1 MGTQHLQL
9 PLTSSSSSSAG
20 PSSILS
26 HRYRCSSST
35 TTSLPFNRTTTT
47 TNHPATLSLSVNHV
61 NRRPRRRSIQ
71 LTRVGMDDSVAWV
84 PATTTAFEEEEGEDD
99 VEPEPTPEDL
109 EYIAQIKRVLK
120 LLKKNRDMLF
130 GEVKLTIMIEDPRE
144 VERRRLVG
152 IDDSDGPTRED
163 LAAVLEEVNEG
174 KIPRDRDAL
183 RILAEEMI
191 NWPNLE
197 AEPSKKTTKNKSLY
211 AKATDTGIDPVVAA
225 KRLNID
231 WDSAAEIEPPK
242 TSDES
247 DVPPILGYGALYLVT
262 GFPVII
268 GVSVV
273 LILFYNS
280 LQ

>member
-109 EYIAQIKRVLK
+109 EYIAQIKRVIVSP
-120 LLKKNRDMLF
+120 LL
-130 GEVKLTIMIEDPRE
+130 LTLSYP
-144 VERRRLVG
+144 LQFFKG
-152 IDDSDGPTRED
+152 YF
-163 LAAVLEEVNEG
+163 
-174 KIPRDRDAL
+174 
-183 RILAEEMI
+183 IL
-191 NWPNLE
+191 
-197 AEPSKKTTKNKSLY
+197 
-211 AKATDTGIDPVVAA
+211 
-225 KRLNID
+225 
-231 WDSAAEIEPPK
+231 
-242 TSDES
+242 
-247 DVPPILGYGALYLVT
+247 
-262 GFPVII
+262 II
-268 GVSVV
+268 
-273 LILFYNS
+273 F
-280 LQ
+280 